1 MCCGDR
7 LLVLAVVNLAIIF
20 FQCELSTRLTR
31 DANPMLMHC
40 WVSVAD
46 AEPTVIQHWVSVSCL
61 RGGGGGGKFKIP
73 LGQLLVLAGMDQ
85 GTEQDKRLLP
95 MQRQTTV
102 TACFSYKH
110 LRLFVVEGQYCP
122 HKWLVLTATIC
133 NLACTYVDEII
144 VCITLSNQH
153 WEFLIVHV

>member
-20 FQCELSTRLTR
+20 FSGNCPLGWHETLTQCWITAGSASQTLNQQWFNIEWASLV
-31 DANPMLMHC
+31 C
-40 WVSVAD
+40 
-46 AEPTVIQHWVSVSCL
+46 
-61 RGGGGGGKFKIP
+61 GGGGKFKIP

-102 TACFSYKH
+102 TACFSYEH
-110 LRLFVVEGQYCP
+110 LRLFVFEGQYCP

-144 VCITLSNQH
+144 FCITLSNQH